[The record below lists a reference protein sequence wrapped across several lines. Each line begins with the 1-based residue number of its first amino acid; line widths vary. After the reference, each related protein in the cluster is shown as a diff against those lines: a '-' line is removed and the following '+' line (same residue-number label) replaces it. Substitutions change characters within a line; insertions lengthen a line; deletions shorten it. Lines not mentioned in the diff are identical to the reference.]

1 MRCYLRHPSS
11 IPIELRVGA
20 APQGRRILKD
30 VGEGG
35 LCFRAE
41 QALEPGVEVHLV
53 IPVRRPPFEADGVV
67 AWCREVGQE
76 LQVGVRF
83 TDAASAFALRMI
95 EQLCHIESYRLEVA
109 RREGR
114 ELTSEAAAEEWIG
127 RFAADFPS

>member
-1 MRCYLRHPSS
+1 
-11 IPIELRVGA
+11 
-20 APQGRRILKD
+20 

-41 QALEPGVEVHLV
+41 QALELGTEVHLV
-53 IPVRRPPFEADGVV
+53 IPMRRPPFEADGIV
-67 AWCREVGQE
+67 AWCREVDHE

-83 TDAASAFALRMI
+83 TDAVSAFALRMI

-114 ELTSEAAAEEWIG
+114 ELSSEAAAEEWIG
-127 RFAADFPS
+127 RFAAGFPS